1 MSKIIGITGPQ
12 GCGKSTTM
20 NLIGEVFPNDQIYID
35 DFKVSRWVQQDMGFE
50 TLAEATS
57 TYSRMLEFQHNVLHK
72 KIESLSQFK
81 HLTSTFVLTERTFA
95 DIYAYTDLWISKFI
109 QSGEVSE
116 EQGNTDSFNFMSQC
130 LINQKFLFS
139 GQIIIPFAEHIR
151 FEEDPNR
158 AALHDVDE
166 FYNRVVDFNGELD
179 KFSMFMLNSKSPE
192 ERATDIVADYLP
204 DLISGSDQTDFIRA
218 CAIAALDAGWLSVE

>member
-1 MSKIIGITGPQ
+1 MSKIIGVTGPQ
-12 GCGKSTTM
+12 GCGKGTTIS
-20 NLIGEVFPNDQIYID
+20 LIGEIFPNDQIYID
-35 DFKVSRWVQQDMGFE
+35 DFKVSRWVQRDMGFE

-57 TYSRMLEFQHNVLHK
+57 TYSRMLEFQHNVLYK

-95 DIYAYTDLWISKFI
+95 DIYAYTDLWISKFALA
-109 QSGEVSE
+109 GEVSE
-116 EQGNTDSFNFMSQC
+116 EQANIDSFKFMEEC

-139 GQIIIPFAEHIR
+139 GQVIIPFSNHIK

-158 AALHDVDE
+158 ATLADVDE
-166 FYNRVVDFNGELD
+166 FYDRVVDFNGELEN
-179 KFSMFMLNSKSPE
+179 FSMYMLNSKTPQD
-192 ERATDIVADYLP
+192 RATDIVADYLP
-204 DLISGSDQTDFIRA
+204 NLISGGEQIDFVRS